1 MSEFDAILLNYDKK
15 PTSDSIIVTYLNDY
29 DTSSTVDY
37 KISQELISY
46 LTKTELDDGYVS
58 TTYFK

>member
-37 KISQELISY
+37 KISQELIII
-46 LTKTELDDGYVS
+46 
-58 TTYFK
+58 